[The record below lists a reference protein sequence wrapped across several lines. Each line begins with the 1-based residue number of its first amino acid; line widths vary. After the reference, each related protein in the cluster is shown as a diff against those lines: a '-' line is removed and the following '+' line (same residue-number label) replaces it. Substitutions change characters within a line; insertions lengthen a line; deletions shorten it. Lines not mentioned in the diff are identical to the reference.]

1 MIKILKKILS
11 YFIGFSFL
19 LLILSIS
26 KNEPR
31 QIKRANEQTNKQ
43 EIILIYSSNDKTSDI
58 YLDEI
63 TQGNQTARFKNT
75 STFKISVNRRYII
88 SIRTNNSEL
97 MNKNI
102 YTALYGWSGLSSP
115 MSGLE
120 IFNYSKNNNPQYSL
134 LLNSYFNSK
143 PSQEGGYYTY
153 YLNLSSFGTNNNIQE
168 MYMSILQQGTP
179 DIEFNDFMQ
188 DIYIY
193 DITNITTQGETWY
206 NYQDGGTCDP
216 AEIQGSYDKGY
227 SDAIKSGTGLNWM
240 QSAFNTIANILNI
253 ELLPNIKLAY
263 LIAIPL
269 LIELVLF
276 VLRFIK

>member
-43 EIILIYSSNDKTSDI
+43 EIILIYSSNDFFIKQ
-58 YLDEI
+58 E
-63 TQGNQTARFKNT
+63 TQGGQTARAEVS
-75 STFKISVNRRYII
+75 STFKINVNRRYILAL
-88 SIRTNNSEL
+88 RTNNPNTNINQNVDILLMGYNTTQVSE
-97 MNKNI
+97 
-102 YTALYGWSGLSSP
+102 P
-115 MSGLE
+115 MSGE
-120 IFNYSKNNNPQYSL
+120 QVFNYLTSGNRPQYGYSL
-134 LLNSYFNSK
+134 NYHFNKS
-143 PSQEGGYYTY
+143 SQEGGYFTY
-153 YLNLSSFGTNNNIQE
+153 YLNLSSFGHNNNISE
-168 MYMSILQQGTP
+168 MYMSIMQQGVPDTP
-179 DIEFNDFMQ
+179 ADTFIQ
-188 DIYIY
+188 DIYVY
-193 DITNITTQGETWY
+193 DITYITTPGETWY
-206 NYQDGGTCDP
+206 NYQAGGTDP
-216 AEIQGSYDKGY
+216 AEIQTAYDKGY
-227 SDAIKSGTGLNWM
+227 SDAIASGTGLNWM
-240 QSAFNTIANILNI
+240 QSAFNTIVNILNI

>member
-1 MIKILKKILS
+1 MKKAFYL
-11 YFIGFSFL
+11 FISVLLVLFSTN
-19 LLILSIS
+19 
-26 KNEPR
+26 KVNAAR
-31 QIKRANEQTNKQ
+31 AIKRANEQTNKQ
-43 EIILIYSSNDKTSDI
+43 EIILIYSSNDTTSDI

-63 TQGNQTARFKNT
+63 TQNNQTARFKNT

-88 SIRTNNSEL
+88 TIRTNNSTE

-102 YTALYGWSGLSSP
+102 FTALYGWSGLNSP
-115 MSGLE
+115 MSGQE

-134 LLNSYFNSK
+134 LLNSYFNQK

-193 DITNITTQGETWY
+193 DITYITTQGETWY
-206 NYQDGGTCDP
+206 NYQAGGSDP
-216 AEIQGSYDKGY
+216 AEIQTAYDKGY
-227 SDAIKSGTGLNWM
+227 SDAVKSGTGLNWL
-240 QSAFNTIANILNI
+240 QSAFNMITNILNI
-253 ELLPNIKLAY
+253 EVLPNIKIAY
-263 LIAIPL
+263 LVAIPL
-269 LIELVLF
+269 LIELILF

>member
-31 QIKRANEQTNKQ
+31 QIKRTNEQTNKQ
-43 EIILIYSSNDKTSDI
+43 EIILIYSSNDTTSDI
-58 YLDEI
+58 YNLER
-63 TQGNQTARFKNT
+63 TQENETARAKVS
-75 STFKISVNRRYII
+75 STFKISTNRRYMLAL
-88 SIRTNNSEL
+88 RTNNPNTTMYNVTCVL
-97 MNKNI
+97 M
-102 YTALYGWSGLSSP
+102 GWSGLSSP
-115 MSGLE
+115 MSGQD
-120 IFNYSKNNNPQYSL
+120 IYNYLPDHEPQYQYI
-134 LLNSYFNSK
+134 LNYHFSK
-143 PSQEGGYYTY
+143 SSQEGGYFTY
-153 YLNLSSFGTNNNIQE
+153 YLNLSNFGTNNNISE
-168 MYMSILQQGTP
+168 MYMSIMQQG
-179 DIEFNDFMQ
+179 DINVEFNSFIQ

-193 DITNITTQGETWY
+193 DITYITTQGETWY
-206 NYQDGGTCDP
+206 NYQAGGSDP
-216 AEIQGSYDKGY
+216 AEIQTAYDKGY
-227 SDAIKSGTGLNWM
+227 SDAIASGTGLNWM
-240 QSAFNTIANILNI
+240 QSAFNTIVNILNI